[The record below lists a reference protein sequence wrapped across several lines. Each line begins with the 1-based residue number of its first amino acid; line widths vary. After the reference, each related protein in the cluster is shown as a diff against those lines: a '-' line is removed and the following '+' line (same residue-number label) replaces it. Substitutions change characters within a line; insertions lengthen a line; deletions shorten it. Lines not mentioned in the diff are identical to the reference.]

1 MRQKRKKET
10 TTVPFSQSKTPRKN
24 FSFLLNDHWFTAA
37 HSRYTEEAN
46 YHWEDFTMDFSHLLT
61 DIRRRTSLNLS
72 VPWFALNLAKKKS
85 FSSLTTKVCH
95 ARKKPPPQRSNDS
108 TAVVVVG
115 VSEVSY
121 KCCLFIFLSLSFST
135 RSSLGSLFVVQ
146 RREKSLSLARRRPR
160 VKYTHTIGSR
170 ETEEEPNEPRMRYVN
185 PNVSW
190 CVTVVTHRFAHNER
204 D

>member
-1 MRQKRKKET
+1 MARRNHSTITIFTGVTRSRSDVAPSGDVIYPKRATRMRQKRKKET

-24 FSFLLNDHWFTAA
+24 FSFLPNDHWFTAA

-61 DIRRRTSLNLS
+61 DIRRRTSLDLS

-108 TAVVVVG
+108 TTVVVVG
-115 VSEVSY
+115 VSEVSC
-121 KCCLFIFLSLSFST
+121 KCSLFISLSLSPLVRPSVRCSLFSVARRAYLSRDDVL
-135 RSSLGSLFVVQ
+135 RSS
-146 RREKSLSLARRRPR
+146 
-160 VKYTHTIGSR
+160 THTR
-170 ETEEEPNEPRMRYVN
+170 
-185 PNVSW
+185 
-190 CVTVVTHRFAHNER
+190 
-204 D
+204 